1 MKRTINFILTACF
14 VLAVHPVFVHS
25 QDVSDRN
32 LIFTEGTA
40 EVSGQNDSA
49 KIFIAVVTE
58 GQKLE
63 RAGTEN
69 AVKTKAVLAAVKG
82 LAIQHL
88 KLQTSNYRVTPQKD
102 YKVRP
107 PKIRGF
113 EVENAVTVTLEG
125 FEPEKLSKYVSQVV
139 EIALEHGANTIQ
151 QIQFYLKNKS
161 MLEKRALQQA
171 TADAIE
177 RAKILAEAAGVKLKR
192 IASLRSQ
199 PVYTPAL
206 SRMFDAAEMK
216 AGAQEMAPP
225 MEMGESRIRVQVSIS
240 YEIAP

>member
-1 MKRTINFILTACF
+1 MKRALNAILTACLVF
-14 VLAVHPVFVHS
+14 AVHPVFAHS

-69 AVKTKAVLAAVKG
+69 AVKTKAVLAAVRG

-88 KLQTSNYRVTPQKD
+88 KLQTSGYRVTPQRD
-102 YKVRP
+102 FKVRP
-107 PKIRGF
+107 PKIKGY
-113 EVENAVTVTLEG
+113 EVENAVMVTLEG
-125 FEPEKLSKYVSQVV
+125 FEPETLSKYVSHVV
-139 EIALEHGANTIQ
+139 ETALEHGANTIQ
-151 QIQFYLKNKS
+151 QIQFYLKNTS
-161 MLEKRALQQA
+161 MLEKRALQRA
-171 TADAIE
+171 TTEAIE
-177 RAKILAEAAGVKLKR
+177 RAKILADAAGVKLKR

-199 PVYTPAL
+199 PVYTPPI

-216 AGAQEMAPP
+216 AGTQGAAPP